1 MIQQFKDSLVA
12 AIQTVPIIY
21 IPHFHF
27 SYIDEIIEEVL
38 TGNNGNM
45 RLNFGADLVF
55 ELYAN
60 NALRDFK
67 TKEPIEFGEGLNN
80 ILKEIESHYQIW
92 THKSTE
98 NRELNKVFI
107 LIFQFSVS

>member
-27 SYIDEIIEEVL
+27 SYIDEIIENVL
-38 TGNNGNM
+38 SNGKGQ
-45 RLNFGADLVF
+45 LNFGADLVF

-60 NALRDFK
+60 NALRDFM

-80 ILKEIESHYQIW
+80 ILKEI
-92 THKSTE
+92 
-98 NRELNKVFI
+98 L
-107 LIFQFSVS
+107 